1 MVNSSNAAGVQAIDT
16 AFFGLLTD
24 REEFIREVML
34 ALKLGFKGKL
44 LIHPTQIEPVN
55 RAFSP
60 SPNEVEYTREV
71 VSAFEEAQAK
81 GLGAISLEGKMIDYM
96 NYRQA
101 KDLVSL
107 VKFITEKKEKRQQ
120 ASYINLARFFLTA
133 TSPVT

>member
-1 MVNSSNAAGVQAIDT
+1 MEFNVKQSAHSRAWGDT
-16 AFFGLLTD
+16 
-24 REEFIREVML
+24 
-34 ALKLGFKGKL
+34 
-44 LIHPTQIEPVN
+44 

-60 SPNEVEYTREV
+60 SPNEVEYTGEV

-107 VKFITEKKEKRQQ
+107 VKFITEKEEKRQQ

-133 TSPVT
+133 TSPVA